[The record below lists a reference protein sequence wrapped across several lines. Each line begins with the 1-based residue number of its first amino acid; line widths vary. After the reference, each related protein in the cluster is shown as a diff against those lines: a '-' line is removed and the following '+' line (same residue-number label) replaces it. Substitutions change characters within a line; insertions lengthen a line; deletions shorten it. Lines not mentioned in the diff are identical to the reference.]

1 MIELLIVMSSFFSL
15 CGLRRLFSRPVP
27 SSYFLAPAASMS
39 EIWLLGAP
47 ANWFVLSLFLGG
59 LVGMEEHDAQPL
71 LKKSSCV
78 IFECERMIFSVS
90 QLKKAAGCA
99 SGRSNTRIG
108 SCWVFFGG
116 SLVGNH
122 VGRHD
127 AQPLLIRSPCVI
139 VLRANAQLFLSVLLR
154 MAVELGSLMGMSLP
168 KT

>member
-1 MIELLIVMSSFFSL
+1 MWLEKAFFPPSPFFLLSGASSQHV
-15 CGLRRLFSRPVP
+15 RN
-27 SSYFLAPAASMS
+27 LAAGRASKLVCAES
-39 EIWLLGAP
+39 
-47 ANWFVLSLFLGG
+47 FLGG

-71 LKKSSCV
+71 FKKSSCV

-90 QLKKAAGCA
+90 RLKKAAGCA

-127 AQPLLIRSPCVI
+127 ARPLLIRSPCVI

-154 MAVELGSLMGMSLP
+154 MAVELGSLMGMSPP